1 MNYLYTV
8 EPSLTV
14 TSTMAT
20 FSLSRQSIHTL
31 AFIFTAQS
39 TTASSPQ
46 QQGPLKLVP
55 TAKAAYRQQPVNQRL
70 AERCTQKPHF
80 VL

>member
-1 MNYLYTV
+1 
-8 EPSLTV
+8 
-14 TSTMAT
+14 MAT

-55 TAKAAYRQQPVNQRL
+55 TAKAAYRQQLVNQRL